1 MAQAGGPPTSR
12 AVHLLHIGYSE
23 ATAAAIEPGF
33 TLLDNIANPRPDW
46 YEIWPVRDWLHTQ
59 LNAQALDEAALYGF
73 FSPKLRRKTGLGA
86 AELRAFAAAQPQA
99 ELLLFSPQPD
109 VAMPFRNVFLGGER
123 FNPGYLQ
130 AAHAVLNEAGAG
142 VDLGRVVMDSRCAV
156 FSNYLLATPP
166 FWRRWLAW
174 VDCLVALA
182 ESGQFG
188 LGQPTA
194 YGAGAQRK
202 VFVAEGFASLL
213 AWGGAFRTAA
223 LSPFAVPWFSQ
234 FSRLRDELLVL
245 DALKFAYRDT
255 GRAEYLARFDGLSE
269 SLIRRAL
276 TPAAAAELA
285 R

>member
-1 MAQAGGPPTSR
+1 M
-12 AVHLLHIGYSE
+12 HLLHIGYDAAS
-23 ATAAAIEPGF
+23 AAAIEPGF
-33 TLLDNIANPRPDW
+33 DLLDNTANPRPDW
-46 YEIWPVRDWLHTQ
+46 YEIWPIRHWLHEK
-59 LNAQALDEAALYGF
+59 LGREALDPEALYGF

-86 AELRAFAAAQPQA
+86 AELRAFAAAHPQA

-123 FNPGYLQ
+123 FNPGYLP
-130 AAHAVLNEAGAG
+130 AAQAVLDAAGAG
-142 VDLGRVVMDSRCAV
+142 VNLQHVVMDSRCAV
-156 FSNYLLATPP
+156 FSNYLLATPA

-174 VDCLVALA
+174 VDCLVDLA
-182 ESGQFG
+182 ESGQLG
-188 LGQPTA
+188 LAQATS

-234 FSRLRDELLVL
+234 FSRLRDELIGL

-255 GRAEYLARFDGLSE
+255 GRAEYLARFDRE
-269 SLIRRAL
+269 AERLIRRAL
-276 TPAAAAELA
+276 VPA
-285 R
+285 